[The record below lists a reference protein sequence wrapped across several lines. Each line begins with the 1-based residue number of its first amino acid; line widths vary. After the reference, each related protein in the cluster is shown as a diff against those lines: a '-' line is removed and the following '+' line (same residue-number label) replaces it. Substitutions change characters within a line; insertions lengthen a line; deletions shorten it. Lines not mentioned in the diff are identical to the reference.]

1 MADEPAR
8 KCSQKMVNR
17 IARVLLGLVF
27 VTFGVNGFYTF
38 IPVPDLSP
46 FMLILVSSGYIY
58 VVKSLEVVAGGLL
71 LADRAITLALI
82 MLGADI
88 ANIVLYHSLL
98 DHRNWPIVPI
108 VVGLYSWV
116 FWDHRSQL
124 KFIFCWK
131 E

>member
-1 MADEPAR
+1 MAGEPAR
-8 KCSQKMVNR
+8 EHPWKMLNR

-27 VTFGVNGFYTF
+27 VAFGINGFHTF
-38 IPVPDLSP
+38 IPVPTFSP

-58 VVKSLEVVAGGLL
+58 FVKSLEVMAGGLL
-71 LADRAITLALI
+71 LANRAIPLALI
-82 MLGADI
+82 LLGADI
-88 ANIVLYHSLL
+88 ANIVMYHLLL
-98 DHRNWPIVPI
+98 DHRDWPVVPI

-116 FWDHRSQL
+116 FWDHSSQM